1 MRAVRQIATP
11 PSSLCKEPTALL
23 HNIEKKNSQPKRNPA
38 PTPGSIPLRSAP
50 PRRNCKRSA
59 GSIPL
64 DPLNRQHS
72 FCLGAPPL
80 PSCSPTGAVAPLHAR
95 SPSRVG
101 GGRATASTRDRPDS
115 SRNRRSAQ
123 TKSRSTRRRSLP
135 RPPGINFPTEFEPRE
150 SNGAFASPWRT
161 LESHFSRPD
170 NRFCAIKADARGPRP
185 GKRTSV
191 ESKEYEPKKRNK
203 TENTGPILTPA
214 RVPNT
219 LKDPPP
225 PPPDRSLLNE
235 EKKGRGKKEKSR
247 QAALISK
254 NTVKSRRNI
263 FPRFRV
269 APA

>member
-50 PRRNCKRSA
+50 PHRNCKRSA

-80 PSCSPTGAVAPLHAR
+80 PSCSPTDAVAPLHAR
-95 SPSRVG
+95 SPSRVCVWG
-101 GGRATASTRDRPDS
+101 GGRQPQPGTAPTQAGTAAAPKRKAGRLDVVHSPARLESIFGQSLSPERATALLVPHGGPSNPISPAPTTDFAPSRPTRASRAPAREQTSNPKNMSRKNRKKPKTPGPS
-115 SRNRRSAQ
+115 SLRLGFRTPSRIPPPARRSG
-123 TKSRSTRRRSLP
+123 LFW
-135 RPPGINFPTEFEPRE
+135 IE
-150 SNGAFASPWRT
+150 
-161 LESHFSRPD
+161 
-170 NRFCAIKADARGPRP
+170 
-185 GKRTSV
+185 
-191 ESKEYEPKKRNK
+191 KKR
-203 TENTGPILTPA
+203 G
-214 RVPNT
+214 
-219 LKDPPP
+219 
-225 PPPDRSLLNE
+225 
-235 EKKGRGKKEKSR
+235 GKKSR

-254 NTVKSRRNI
+254 NTVKSRRNF

>member
-11 PSSLCKEPTALL
+11 PSFLCKEPTASL

-38 PTPGSIPLRSAP
+38 PTPGSIPLRRAP
-50 PRRNCKRSA
+50 PLRNCKRSA

-80 PSCSPTGAVAPLHAR
+80 PSGSPTGAVAPLHAR
-95 SPSRVG
+95 SPSRVCVW
-101 GGRATASTRDRPDS
+101 GGRATASTRDRLDS
-115 SRNRRSAQ
+115 SRNRRGAQ

-161 LESHFSRPD
+161 LESHFSRLD

-219 LKDPPP
+219 SRIPPP
-225 PPPDRSLLNE
+225 ARRSGLFWI
-235 EKKGRGKKEKSR
+235 EKKRGGKKAGK
-247 QAALISK
+247 
-254 NTVKSRRNI
+254 
-263 FPRFRV
+263 
-269 APA
+269 

>member
-101 GGRATASTRDRPDS
+101 GGGRPPRPGTAPTQAGTAAAPKRKAGRLDVVHSPARLESIFRQSLSPERATALLVPHGEPSNPIS
-115 SRNRRSAQ
+115 PA
-123 TKSRSTRRRSLP
+123 
-135 RPPGINFPTEFEPRE
+135 PTTD
-150 SNGAFASPWRT
+150 FAP
-161 LESHFSRPD
+161 SRPT
-170 NRFCAIKADARGPRP
+170 RTGRAPAREQA
-185 GKRTSV
+185 SN
-191 ESKEYEPKKRNK
+191 PKNMSRKIRNK
-203 TENTGPILTPA
+203 TENTGPILIPA

-225 PPPDRSLLNE
+225 PPDRSLSNE

-263 FPRFRV
+263 FSRFRV